1 MTTEEKYR
9 DEAVDKLSLF
19 TRLQD
24 KLIDL
29 SMEGRLENDNKYM
42 KEYTAIREEIIKALV
57 AKRIGE
63 ETVENEL
70 KTGQNKQDQEKACGY
85 HG

>member
-24 KLIDL
+24 RLIDL

-42 KEYTAIREEIIKALV
+42 KEYTAVREEIIKALV

-70 KTGQNKQDQEKACGY
+70 KTDQNKQDQEKAQCY
-85 HG
+85 

>member
-70 KTGQNKQDQEKACGY
+70 KTDQNKQGPGK
-85 HG
+85 HKIL

>member
-70 KTGQNKQDQEKACGY
+70 KTDQNKQDQEKACGH

>member
-29 SMEGRLENDNKYM
+29 SMEGKLENDNKYM

-70 KTGQNKQDQEKACGY
+70 KTDQNKQGQEKACGY

>member
-24 KLIDL
+24 RLIDL

-70 KTGQNKQDQEKACGY
+70 KTDQNKQDQEKACGY

>member
-19 TRLQD
+19 TRLRD
-24 KLIDL
+24 RLIDL

-70 KTGQNKQDQEKACGY
+70 KTDQNKQDQEKACGY

>member
-70 KTGQNKQDQEKACGY
+70 KTDQNKQDQEKACGY

>member
-29 SMEGRLENDNKYM
+29 SMEGKLENDNKYM

-70 KTGQNKQDQEKACGY
+70 KTDQNKQDQEKACGY

>member
-1 MTTEEKYR
+1 MITEEKYR

-24 KLIDL
+24 RLIDL
-29 SMEGRLENDNKYM
+29 SMEGKLENDNKYM

-70 KTGQNKQDQEKACGY
+70 KTDQNKQDQEKARRY
-85 HG
+85 I

>member
-9 DEAVDKLSLF
+9 DEAVNKLSLF

-24 KLIDL
+24 RLIDL

-70 KTGQNKQDQEKACGY
+70 KTDQNKQDQEKACGY

>member
-24 KLIDL
+24 RLIDL

-42 KEYTAIREEIIKALV
+42 EEYTAIREEIIKALV

-70 KTGQNKQDQEKACGY
+70 KTDQNKQDQEKACGY

>member
-1 MTTEEKYR
+1 MTKEEKYR

-24 KLIDL
+24 RLIDL
-29 SMEGRLENDNKYM
+29 SMEGELENDNKYM

-70 KTGQNKQDQEKACGY
+70 KTDQNKQDQEKACGY

>member
-29 SMEGRLENDNKYM
+29 SMEGKLENDNKYM

-57 AKRIGE
+57 AKHIGE

-70 KTGQNKQDQEKACGY
+70 KTDQNKQNQEKACGY

>member
-1 MTTEEKYR
+1 MTKEEKYR

-24 KLIDL
+24 RLIDL
-29 SMEGRLENDNKYM
+29 SMEGKLENDNKYM

-70 KTGQNKQDQEKACGY
+70 KTDQNKQDQEKACGY

>member
-24 KLIDL
+24 RLIDL

-57 AKRIGE
+57 AKRRGE

-70 KTGQNKQDQEKACGY
+70 KTDQNKQDQEKACGY